1 MQEFFERKNSSIV
14 EVIESKM
21 ELLSEAV
28 IHVLV
33 ALGYQEII
41 IRNFIIRDWC
51 QKQNFWYTFILL
63 F

>member
-33 ALGYQEII
+33 ALG
-41 IRNFIIRDWC
+41 
-51 QKQNFWYTFILL
+51 
-63 F
+63 